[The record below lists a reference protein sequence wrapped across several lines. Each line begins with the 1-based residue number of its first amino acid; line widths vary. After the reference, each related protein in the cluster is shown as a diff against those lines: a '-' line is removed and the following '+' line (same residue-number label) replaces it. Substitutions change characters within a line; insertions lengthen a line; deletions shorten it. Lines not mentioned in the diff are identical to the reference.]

1 MKNHEEQ
8 KAKVTK
14 EARRIEACSGYNPVV
29 VSKLRQILNQHKPQE
44 KRK

>member
-8 KAKVTK
+8 KAKGIK

>member
-1 MKNHEEQ
+1 MKTHEEQ
-8 KAKVTK
+8 KAKGTK